1 MGTQGPYQREAKELV
16 EEFLAEDCV
25 SERASEQVVT
35 LFEEGRYID
44 SLETALRNMQPV
56 DED

>member
-25 SERASEQVVT
+25 AEGAADQVVT
-35 LFEEGRYID
+35 LFEEGQYVD
-44 SLETALRNMQPV
+44 SLETALRNLQPV